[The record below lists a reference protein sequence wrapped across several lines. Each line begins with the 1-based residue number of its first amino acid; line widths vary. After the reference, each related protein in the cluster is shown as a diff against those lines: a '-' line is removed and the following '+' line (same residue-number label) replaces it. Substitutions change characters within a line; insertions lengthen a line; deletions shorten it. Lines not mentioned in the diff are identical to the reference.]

1 MNVLDVISESME
13 DGKKVE
19 RLPSGGTKTTYNNG
33 TIVYKDA
40 EGNVHREDDLPAVHY
55 ETAVPSNEWYTHGV
69 HTRIGK
75 PATVY
80 DNGNTTWYVND
91 QKHRIDGPAVDWKT
105 KTFWFINGIELTD
118 AVDPFMKKYGITYPY
133 KKDEAAVAKLDAN
146 KKDVISF
153 LLRLI
158 KNTESQSE
166 VALPFIY
173 MLKATGVTWPELD
186 AIQRSGEGS
195 LQLNES
201 AVDFDHQINKFV
213 NELRKF
219 RSYALID
226 LMDSAHHWQNGGATD
241 ADLLKIINT
250 PEVTAAIKLWLSR
263 VLAKPSD
270 ADMDILIHTLNLLTK
285 IGVRWHKG
293 DDNPFKDHKAEV
305 IRSLLNRVKECD
317 HYTRQFIIQEL
328 ESLQLLGIDWPELDI
343 IMKSVEADTQLDESP
358 KYGLKD
364 LDPITHT
371 FMRNMVERLK
381 DHQPFALT
389 HTIVYLRDRGYT
401 FDYINAALETKKADI
416 LKFFEHTLTDENDTN
431 NVYNLVDQ
439 MDTLRMNGVK
449 WPELT
454 EYLEKYKATIIKDM
468 LYNFRADNLDGIE
481 SMLGLLKRAHVK
493 WPELRSISKS
503 LQAAQKTHHVQM
515 DEAIYDAN
523 IGPGYTRQLI
533 SRLTHPGAK
542 PDDITYFI
550 RNLEIAGYN
559 YRQISNTFSQPDIVD
574 LLKKL
579 IDANFKASHWYPKFH
594 TLNLL
599 TKMCGYGMDI
609 KWPKTNE
616 PFESNK
622 TSILRFILEVVRD
635 CTKAGYTIIKPD
647 KILDWMR
654 ALQYFGCDW
663 PEFAVIAKSVNAT
676 TQIAEGVGYEAYT
689 KAALDMTRPMFDRN
703 GYNRGL
709 EWLINCTKTTKIDP
723 DAIEAFMD
731 EYKPKLV
738 KYLLEKITTDNLY
751 LVKEI
756 IDNLRDLHVKWPEL
770 DIISKSLHSE
780 KYPMRESD
788 DEDDYGL
795 RDDALGMVKDRVVQ
809 GIEFMRKYGL
819 TLNDVPKARA
829 VIEKKKNT
837 VIKHMLTKIKSAVN
851 VHEIQRGYIFDYVT
865 QLIND
870 LKDWGID
877 WPEFNVIQKSL
888 LGFHRELSMNENEVP
903 WNARKYAVPDFE
915 KAIIDKDSIGIMTR
929 TLDALIRLEGIKY
942 ATEVMNLNKQNILD
956 YLQHNLEDEL
966 GSRHGTSRDT
976 VAPIK
981 GFILLTRWPELTKML
996 TDNKERII
1004 KKMLQEII
1012 DNGMSDVIVTLDV
1025 LAKLG
1030 IDWPE
1035 LAIIDKSLN
1044 AKKSNSAIAEAL
1056 NVNPERYSR
1065 TIEKFDSMITNGD
1078 TYHSLDFLKKKMQF
1092 TDIPVQII
1100 HHILD
1105 KHKSLIMKRIL
1116 SMIASENTGSAG
1128 SLITL
1133 IQELDCKWPELE
1145 VMSASIKAI
1154 RADLHARYEKER
1166 QEQEEEYQREREEMQ
1181 RSYMSERHDH
1191 FDPRYYESAFVNFKH
1206 MLMRGDAINGFW
1218 LLKDRLEKDLLP
1230 REAVDYVLNKYKYY
1244 IITQLL
1250 TIIADQGHFVVD
1262 QVRRRLE
1269 ILKLLHCEWP
1279 ELDTIEQS
1287 INAIAKELRRKR
1299 DIENGLDPDADN

>member
-55 ETAVPSNEWYTHGV
+55 ETAVPSDEWFTHGV

-105 KTFWFINGIELTD
+105 KTFWFINGIELTN

-133 KKDEAAVAKLDAN
+133 KKDEAAVAKLNAN

-219 RSYALID
+219 RSYALMD

-343 IMKSVEADTQLDESP
+343 I
-358 KYGLKD
+358 
-364 LDPITHT
+364 
-371 FMRNMVERLK
+371 
-381 DHQPFALT
+381 
-389 HTIVYLRDRGYT
+389 
-401 FDYINAALETKKADI
+401 
-416 LKFFEHTLTDENDTN
+416 
-431 NVYNLVDQ
+431 
-439 MDTLRMNGVK
+439 
-449 WPELT
+449 
-454 EYLEKYKATIIKDM
+454 
-468 LYNFRADNLDGIE
+468 
-481 SMLGLLKRAHVK
+481 
-493 WPELRSISKS
+493 
-503 LQAAQKTHHVQM
+503 
-515 DEAIYDAN
+515 
-523 IGPGYTRQLI
+523 
-533 SRLTHPGAK
+533 
-542 PDDITYFI
+542 
-550 RNLEIAGYN
+550 
-559 YRQISNTFSQPDIVD
+559 
-574 LLKKL
+574 
-579 IDANFKASHWYPKFH
+579 
-594 TLNLL
+594 
-599 TKMCGYGMDI
+599 
-609 KWPKTNE
+609 
-616 PFESNK
+616 
-622 TSILRFILEVVRD
+622 
-635 CTKAGYTIIKPD
+635 
-647 KILDWMR
+647 
-654 ALQYFGCDW
+654 
-663 PEFAVIAKSVNAT
+663 
-676 TQIAEGVGYEAYT
+676 
-689 KAALDMTRPMFDRN
+689 
-703 GYNRGL
+703 
-709 EWLINCTKTTKIDP
+709 
-723 DAIEAFMD
+723 
-731 EYKPKLV
+731 
-738 KYLLEKITTDNLY
+738 
-751 LVKEI
+751 
-756 IDNLRDLHVKWPEL
+756 
-770 DIISKSLHSE
+770 SKSLHSE
-780 KYPMRESD
+780 KYPMREND

-1044 AKKSNSAIAEAL
+1044 AKKSDSAIAEAL
-1056 NVNPERYSR
+1056 NLNPEKYAS
-1065 TIEKFDSMITNGD
+1065 TFEAVD
-1078 TYHSLDFLKKKMQF
+1078 TLIDRNQIYHALEFLKKKLKF
-1092 TDIPVQII
+1092 TDIPVPIVYQ
-1100 HHILD
+1100 ILD
-1105 KHKSLIMKRIL
+1105 EHKHAIMKNIL
-1116 SMIASENTGSAG
+1116 TMISKEETPFASALVQFLEDMS
-1128 SLITL
+1128 
-1133 IQELDCKWPELE
+1133 CKWPEL
-1145 VMSASIKAI
+1145 AALRKSIEAFTVD
-1154 RADLHARYEKER
+1154 RNERYDREQ
-1166 QEQEEEYQREREEMQ
+1166 QEYQAGLQREREAMQ
-1181 RSYMSERHDH
+1181 RHYSQLDESYAGE
-1191 FDPRYYESAFVNFKH
+1191 
-1206 MLMRGDAINGFW
+1206 
-1218 LLKDRLEKDLLP
+1218 
-1230 REAVDYVLNKYKYY
+1230 
-1244 IITQLL
+1244 
-1250 TIIADQGHFVVD
+1250 
-1262 QVRRRLE
+1262 
-1269 ILKLLHCEWP
+1269 
-1279 ELDTIEQS
+1279 
-1287 INAIAKELRRKR
+1287 R

>member
-55 ETAVPSNEWYTHGV
+55 ETAVPSDEWFTHGV

-105 KTFWFINGIELTD
+105 KTFWFINGIELTN

-133 KKDEAAVAKLDAN
+133 KKDEAAVAKLNAN

-219 RSYALID
+219 RSYALMD

-343 IMKSVEADTQLDESP
+343 I
-358 KYGLKD
+358 
-364 LDPITHT
+364 
-371 FMRNMVERLK
+371 
-381 DHQPFALT
+381 
-389 HTIVYLRDRGYT
+389 
-401 FDYINAALETKKADI
+401 
-416 LKFFEHTLTDENDTN
+416 
-431 NVYNLVDQ
+431 
-439 MDTLRMNGVK
+439 
-449 WPELT
+449 
-454 EYLEKYKATIIKDM
+454 
-468 LYNFRADNLDGIE
+468 
-481 SMLGLLKRAHVK
+481 
-493 WPELRSISKS
+493 
-503 LQAAQKTHHVQM
+503 
-515 DEAIYDAN
+515 
-523 IGPGYTRQLI
+523 
-533 SRLTHPGAK
+533 
-542 PDDITYFI
+542 
-550 RNLEIAGYN
+550 
-559 YRQISNTFSQPDIVD
+559 
-574 LLKKL
+574 
-579 IDANFKASHWYPKFH
+579 
-594 TLNLL
+594 
-599 TKMCGYGMDI
+599 
-609 KWPKTNE
+609 
-616 PFESNK
+616 
-622 TSILRFILEVVRD
+622 
-635 CTKAGYTIIKPD
+635 
-647 KILDWMR
+647 
-654 ALQYFGCDW
+654 
-663 PEFAVIAKSVNAT
+663 
-676 TQIAEGVGYEAYT
+676 
-689 KAALDMTRPMFDRN
+689 
-703 GYNRGL
+703 
-709 EWLINCTKTTKIDP
+709 
-723 DAIEAFMD
+723 
-731 EYKPKLV
+731 
-738 KYLLEKITTDNLY
+738 
-751 LVKEI
+751 
-756 IDNLRDLHVKWPEL
+756 
-770 DIISKSLHSE
+770 SKSLHSE
-780 KYPMRESD
+780 KYPMREND

-976 VAPIK
+976 VTPIK

-1044 AKKSNSAIAEAL
+1044 AKKSDSAIAEAL
-1056 NVNPERYSR
+1056 NLNPEKYAS
-1065 TIEKFDSMITNGD
+1065 TFEAVD
-1078 TYHSLDFLKKKMQF
+1078 TLIDRNQIYHALEFLKKKLKF
-1092 TDIPVQII
+1092 TDIPVPIVYQ
-1100 HHILD
+1100 ILD
-1105 KHKSLIMKRIL
+1105 EHKHAIMKNIL
-1116 SMIASENTGSAG
+1116 TMISKEETPFASALVQFLEDMS
-1128 SLITL
+1128 
-1133 IQELDCKWPELE
+1133 CKWPEL
-1145 VMSASIKAI
+1145 AALRKSIEAFTVD
-1154 RADLHARYEKER
+1154 RNERYDREQ
-1166 QEQEEEYQREREEMQ
+1166 QEYQAGLQREREAMQ
-1181 RSYMSERHDH
+1181 RHYSQLDESYAGE
-1191 FDPRYYESAFVNFKH
+1191 
-1206 MLMRGDAINGFW
+1206 
-1218 LLKDRLEKDLLP
+1218 
-1230 REAVDYVLNKYKYY
+1230 
-1244 IITQLL
+1244 
-1250 TIIADQGHFVVD
+1250 
-1262 QVRRRLE
+1262 
-1269 ILKLLHCEWP
+1269 
-1279 ELDTIEQS
+1279 
-1287 INAIAKELRRKR
+1287 R